1 MIRIG
6 SMLGDITRSLFRRPF
21 TERYPFVVKPAPD
34 RTRGELLWESSKC
47 TGCMLCV
54 RDCPADAI
62 SVTVLDRA
70 AKKFIFRYRTDRCI
84 YCGQCVVSCKPGALS
99 MSASKWHFASVS
111 KESFFITR
119 GEVPPAQSAQSAP
132 VTPAAPPPEK

>member
-21 TERYPFVVKPAPD
+21 TERYPFVTKPAPE
-34 RTRGELLWESSKC
+34 RTRGEVLWESSKC

-54 RDCPADAI
+54 RDCPADAL

-99 MSASKWHFASVS
+99 MSATKWHFASTS
-111 KESFFITR
+111 KDSFSIIH
-119 GEVPPAQSAQSAP
+119 GEVPPAQ
-132 VTPAAPPPEK
+132 PALPAEGQQETK